1 MSGVNKVILIG
12 NLTKDPE
19 LKYTPSGV
27 AVCNFGIACNET
39 YKDKDGVKQEK
50 VEFINIVVWR
60 QLAEVCAK
68 YLQKGK
74 QIFVE
79 GKIQNRSYD
88 DRDGNKRYISEVVI
102 HDMTM
107 LGGRDGGGQNQDG
120 SQNRE
125 EPQQQQQ
132 QDQGYNQ
139 RNPTYGGGQQQ
150 QQNHPN
156 QQQNAFEEPV
166 FNPDDDVPF

>member
-1 MSGVNKVILIG
+1 MSGVNKAILIG

-74 QIFVE
+74 QVYVE

-107 LGGRDGGGQNQDG
+107 LGGREGGGQ
-120 SQNRE
+120 SQGND
-125 EPQQQQQ
+125 QQQQQ
-132 QDQGYNQ
+132 
-139 RNPTYGGGQQQ
+139 P
-150 QQNHPN
+150 QQNHTN
-156 QQQNAFEEPV
+156 QQQNSFEEPA
-166 FNPDDDVPF
+166 FNSDEDIPF